1 MNPIA
6 IQPGDEEPGALHD
19 IPHGELMFDAL
30 SDTLDGVAG
39 AEGLGLTQA
48 QVYAHAVLGANG
60 MLKPSIA
67 GNEGFFSSI
76 SNAVKATYE
85 YIVKMFKS
93 IWGFFFSRDAAV
105 EAKEAKEEVRVIE
118 LKLEKI
124 GNPTPESVAEA
135 EKIMAYVHKRVAD
148 FKSGKA
154 TSDDDTIDLD
164 NDTLDDIKRKLAG
177 NASEQKAGVKELMDV
192 MPKAN
197 KPAQAKFKKAAEGVV
212 TLNKKFDAMMST
224 INVRPKG
231 QAPLKPKAG
240 SIGIAISQSIG
251 AATRAYEP
259 SVKQNIDNL
268 IKFENIKDKAHA
280 VNILNGIKHD
290 IEAGEKLANALKG
303 HTSQLGSEIHHMESA
318 LKSGPLSD
326 EDKNELEVLRVVL
339 SMGTT
344 VAQYLKRVV
353 EAQKH
358 LANTVGNV
366 FGL

>member
-6 IQPGDEEPGALHD
+6 IQPGDEEPGQLHD

-30 SDTLDGVAG
+30 DDTLNGVAG
-39 AEGLGLTQA
+39 AEGLGLSQA

-60 MLKPSIA
+60 MLKPSVA

-76 SNAVKATYE
+76 GSAVKATYE

-93 IWGFFFSRDAAV
+93 IWGFFFSRDAAK
-105 EAKEAKEEVRVIE
+105 EAKEAKEEVKEQQDKIAA
-118 LKLEKI
+118 I
-124 GNPTPESVAEA
+124 GNATPEVVTACNKIVAKA
-135 EKIMAYVHKRVAD
+135 
-148 FKSGKA
+148 KSQG
-154 TSDDDTIDLD
+154 SENVIDLD
-164 NDTLDDIKRKLAG
+164 NDSLDDIKRKLEG
-177 NASEQKAGVKELMDV
+177 GPSEQKAGVKELMDA

-212 TLNKKFDAMMST
+212 TLNKKFDAMMAT

-231 QAPLKPKAG
+231 KAPLKPKAG

-280 VNILNGIKHD
+280 TNILNGIKHD

-303 HTSQLGSEIHHMESA
+303 HTSQLGSEIHNMETA
-318 LKSGPLSD
+318 LKSGPLSED
-326 EDKNELEVLRVVL
+326 DKNELEVLRQVL

-358 LANTVGNV
+358 LANTVGGV